1 MRRKASGTA
10 CTTRRLVTM
19 NLTFGGAGASGCG
32 DWVNA
37 SNDPSVPNC
46 VYLIRAE
53 QRYGNGDGIYTLD
66 EQLNA
71 SNALYYA
78 NQAAPTYFYGAGT
91 QLRLGVEFTF

>member
-1 MRRKASGTA
+1 
-10 CTTRRLVTM
+10 M

-32 DWVNA
+32 DWVNS

-46 VYLIRAE
+46 IYLIRAE

-78 NQAAPTYFYGAGT
+78 NQAAPTFFYGAGT
-91 QLRLGVEFTF
+91 QLRLGVEWSFP

>member
-1 MRRKASGTA
+1 MCIRDSI
-10 CTTRRLVTM
+10 
-19 NLTFGGAGASGCG
+19 
-32 DWVNA
+32 
-37 SNDPSVPNC
+37 
-46 VYLIRAE
+46 YLIRAE

-71 SNALYYA
+71 SNAFYYA

>member
-1 MRRKASGTA
+1 MYDEASGD
-10 CTTRRLVTM
+10 M
-19 NLTFGGAGASGCG
+19 DLTFGGAGASGCG
-32 DWVNA
+32 DWVNG
-37 SNDPSVPNC
+37 SNDDPSVPNC

-53 QRYGNGDGIYTLD
+53 QRYGNGDGIYTVD

-71 SNALYYA
+71 SNASYYA

>member
-1 MRRKASGTA
+1 
-10 CTTRRLVTM
+10 M
-19 NLTFGGAGASGCG
+19 NLTFGGAGVTGCG

-37 SNDPSVPNC
+37 SNAASVPNC

-53 QRYGNGDGIYTLD
+53 ERYGNGDGIYTVE

-71 SNALYYA
+71 SNALYFA
-78 NQAAPTYFYGAGT
+78 NQAAPNFFYGAGT